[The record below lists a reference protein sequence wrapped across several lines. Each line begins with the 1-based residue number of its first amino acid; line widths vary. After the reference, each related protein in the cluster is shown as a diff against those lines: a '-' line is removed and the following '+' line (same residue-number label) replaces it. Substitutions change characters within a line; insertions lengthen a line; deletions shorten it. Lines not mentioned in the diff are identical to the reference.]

1 MGRGKVEVKRIENA
15 TKREETF
22 SRRTNGLLKKAFEL
36 SLLCDAEVA
45 LLIFSP
51 SSPKP
56 HLFSS
61 HGMDRTMIRYRREK
75 GSGTTNNSGIR
86 TFEVWKDEME
96 EMKRMLEALETKHK
110 HFAGDDLSTLGMK
123 DLQKLERQLRIGVD
137 RRRLLSEHISLL
149 KRNLKSMQEKN
160 TLLNKKLKDGIDGNS
175 SLDHDIQSLKIAGG
189 RPTIVFVSEKS
200 LEYDLK
206 CNSTKKPN
214 VNLSFVYGLTFGSN

>member
-137 RRRLLSEHISLL
+137 RVRS
-149 KRNLKSMQEKN
+149 KKLKSMQEKN

>member
-15 TKREETF
+15 TKREET
-22 SRRTNGLLKKAFEL
+22 
-36 SLLCDAEVA
+36 
-45 LLIFSP
+45 
-51 SSPKP
+51 
-56 HLFSS
+56 
-61 HGMDRTMIRYRREK
+61 
-75 GSGTTNNSGIR
+75 
-86 TFEVWKDEME
+86 
-96 EMKRMLEALETKHK
+96 